1 MRAAQPIEPASR
13 GAFLEAVAA
22 RLARTSELGEG
33 VVFRTC
39 AELQRLY
46 FNAPMFN
53 TDHGASR
60 SRRRIA
66 DDSED
71 DRPRRRAQPRTLGAL

>member
-1 MRAAQPIEPASR
+1 MPTTPLRLSDSELDAVMRAAQPIEPANR

-33 VVFRTC
+33 VVFRIC

-46 FNAPMFN
+46 FNAPMF
-53 TDHGASR
+53 DHDNG
-60 SRRRIA
+60 
-66 DDSED
+66 
-71 DRPRRRAQPRTLGAL
+71 GK